1 MAFRIATPLLLL
13 LVVGGIVVVTV
24 GVFPNTADARR
35 EFTQNEAFYNEDYA
49 EEGVQ
54 SAYEGWE
61 DEDGFP
67 VEFVRDEEDDIDAY
81 EWFKVHDVDELR
93 EAIGACVRACMHTH
107 VRDCSIPASAC
118 AGRLTRISPFPYVC
132 ACVCVCVCIFLSLWA
147 AGNGTHTC
155 TAKRATH
162 VSIERD
168 IVMEM
173 PLYDAPLKWYVNT
186 RGVRVSI

>member
-35 EFTQNEAFYNEDYA
+35 EFAQNEAFYNEDYA

-93 EAIGACVRACMHTH
+93 EAIGACVRACMYTH
-107 VRDCSIPASAC
+107 VCDCSIPASAC
-118 AGRLTRISPFPYVC
+118 AGRLTRISPFLYVR
-132 ACVCVCVCIFLSLWA
+132 VCVCVCAYFSLF
-147 AGNGTHTC
+147 GRPE
-155 TAKRATH
+155 TAHTH
-162 VSIERD
+162 VQRNALL
-168 IVMEM
+168 MF
-173 PLYDAPLKWYVNT
+173 PLSVTLSWKCRCTT
-186 RGVRVSI
+186 RL